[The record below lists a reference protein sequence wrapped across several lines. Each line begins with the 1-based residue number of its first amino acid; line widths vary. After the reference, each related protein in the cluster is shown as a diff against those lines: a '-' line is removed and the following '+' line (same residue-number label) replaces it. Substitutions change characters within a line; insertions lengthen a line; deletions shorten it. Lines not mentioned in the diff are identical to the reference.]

1 MADPPEADQL
11 SDLLAELRILLQ
23 GAQVLTSFLII
34 LPFNVDFGGVAATER
49 WVYTATFGCSVV
61 SLVLLSAPALH
72 HYLRRPMRHPEQF
85 KHTATRLVRVGAV
98 FMSLALVL
106 ATRMVAGAVG
116 LPAALTW
123 VLPGGLTLLLGWVW
137 WALPLSHERRE
148 YGGPKRE

>member
-1 MADPPEADQL
+1 MTDPPEADQL